1 MSANTFRPI
10 ILCLVLLAAHPASAE
25 IPGRL
30 FFTPDQRAMLDNAR
44 RQNIQQSTEE
54 QAAMSGG
61 VNFNGIVQRSDGRT
75 TLWVNNRPVSG
86 TDASNRFGSRRNGS
100 SVLKMS
106 SPGQSVDLKV
116 GQRLDPVTGRAV
128 ESYQGR
134 PKTETAKETPKPAH
148 DAGKEKAPVKSTP
161 TSGAEPDPLP

>member
-10 ILCLVLLAAHPASAE
+10 ILCLALLVAHPASAE

-61 VNFNGIVQRSDGRT
+61 VSFNGIVQRSDGRA
-75 TLWVNNRPVSG
+75 TLWVNNRPMSG
-86 TDASNRFGSRRNGS
+86 ADASNRFAPGRNGS
-100 SVLKMS
+100 PVLKMPY
-106 SPGQSVDLKV
+106 PGQSVDLKV

-128 ESYQGR
+128 ESYQGK
-134 PKTETAKETPKPAH
+134 PKTEPAKEAPKPASN
-148 DAGKEKAPVKSTP
+148 AGKEKAPDKNAP
-161 TSGAEPDPLP
+161 ASGAEPEPLP